1 MKWFKRLMPKSL
13 FFRGLLIVA
22 LPLVLVQLT
31 TVYIFF
37 DRHVE
42 NVSKY
47 MRTSLVGEV
56 AFLSEL
62 ISENRRLP
70 RAEVV
75 AEFAHHTGITAA
87 FMSGKSIAHYP
98 KSRRFP
104 IFQRALAERVGKPLA
119 VFVDADDLL
128 TIVIDFGDGV
138 LKLST
143 TSKRL
148 ESQTVDIFLWW
159 SLGSSLFFLLV
170 ALLFLRNQVR
180 PIRELAEVAEKFGK
194 GQDISL
200 FKPSGASEVRRA
212 GRAFLVMRERIA
224 RQIRTRTQML
234 DGISH
239 DLRTPL
245 TRMKLQLALLPEG
258 KEQQGLHED
267 VLQMEAMVHAYLDY
281 TKEGQGE
288 EPVAVTLSEFLQS
301 LTAAFA
307 RAGEAITVETLL
319 PNVTLI
325 VREQAMKR
333 AFTNLISNALRYGGH
348 CHISANVATPS
359 RLTLWVDDE
368 GEGIPNHMREEVFRP
383 FTRLDAARN
392 LNEGGVGLGLTIA
405 RDIVRGHG
413 GNITLSTNPK
423 GGLRVVVQLP
433 V

>member
-1 MKWFKRLMPKSL
+1 MMWLKRLMPKSL

-42 NVSKY
+42 SVSKY

-62 ISENRRLP
+62 IGENKRLP
-70 RAEVV
+70 KEEV
-75 AEFAHHTGITAA
+75 ATQFARHTGITTV
-87 FMSGKSIAHYP
+87 FLPEKKLQDFKPSK
-98 KSRRFP
+98 RFRT
-104 IFQRALAERVGKPLA
+104 FQNALRQKIDQPLV
-119 VFVDADDLL
+119 VFADREELV
-128 TIVIDFGDGV
+128 IVIGFPDGV

-148 ESQTVDIFLWW
+148 ESQTVDIFLLW

-245 TRMKLQLALLPEG
+245 TRMKLQLAMLPEG
-258 KEQQGLHED
+258 KEQQGLQED
-267 VLQMEAMVHAYLDY
+267 VVQMEAMVNAYLDY

-288 EPVAVTLSEFLQS
+288 EPVAVPLTEFLQS
-301 LTAAFA
+301 LTSAFA
-307 RAGEAITVETLL
+307 RAGEPITVEAIV
-319 PNVTLI
+319 PDVTLV

-333 AFTNLISNALRYGGH
+333 VFTNLITNALRYGKR
-348 CHISANVATPS
+348 CHISANMLTPA
-359 RLTLWVDDE
+359 RLELWVDDE
-368 GEGIPNHMREEVFRP
+368 GQGIPATMHEEVFRP
-383 FTRLDAARN
+383 FTRLDEARN
-392 LNEGGVGLGLTIA
+392 LNEGGVGLGLTIS
-405 RDIVRGHG
+405 RDIVRSHG
-413 GNITLSTNPK
+413 GDITLTTNPK
-423 GGLRVVVQLP
+423 GGLRVVVHLP